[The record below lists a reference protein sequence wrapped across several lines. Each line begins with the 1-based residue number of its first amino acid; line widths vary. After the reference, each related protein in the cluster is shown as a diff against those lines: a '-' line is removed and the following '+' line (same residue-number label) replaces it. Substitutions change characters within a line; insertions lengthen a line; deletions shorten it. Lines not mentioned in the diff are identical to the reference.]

1 MEMPPAWSQACM
13 CGQTFSA
20 PHTYTYHI
28 RTCPRTRKRLSSA
41 LEKAREVLQ
50 AKKRR
55 KMEDR
60 IQREASETSNHPA
73 IDESPSLLPPH
84 QLVRFL
90 LQLTGVSYAVH
101 QIPETTCAESQ
112 DLDQPLANRRVQRQN
127 RQLPKRYRD
136 IAPEPPTALL
146 PFSQPDRPLVDPEVL
161 SVQPS
166 PVRISPVKKHL
177 ESVRNI
183 FGLFRQY
190 YAAHFP
196 DHDPDE
202 NIAPNDLIDTSL
214 NSLPRRDYYPYSNQ
228 SSFLLGEWYWN
239 DGEKKSQ
246 SSFQNLIKIIG
257 HPEFHPEDIAGKNWR
272 AIDAHLS
279 GEHCKGLNEDDWE
292 DVEDDGV
299 GHWIKTPIKIDIPF
313 HKRMLNPGPKE
324 FNGGILHH
332 RQLTSVIR
340 EKLTRP
346 STHPHLHF
354 EPYSLFWQPTDAEPI
369 RVYGELF
376 TSEAFIEAHHELQES
391 PGEPGCDLPRVVI
404 GLMFASDG
412 TQLTSFST
420 AKLWPVYLMIGNES
434 KDRRSKPS
442 CHAFEHVAYLET
454 VCDGFMQM
462 IIWN

>member
-1 MEMPPAWSQACM
+1 M
-13 CGQTFSA
+13 
-20 PHTYTYHI
+20 
-28 RTCPRTRKRLSSA
+28 RTCPQTKKRLSSA
-41 LEKAREVLQ
+41 LEKAREVFQ

-55 KMEDR
+55 KMEDT
-60 IQREASETSNHPA
+60 IQREASETSNHPV
-73 IDESPSLLPPH
+73 IDESPLTKVLLPSH
-84 QLVRFL
+84 QQVRFL
-90 LQLTGVSYAVH
+90 LQPTGVSYAVH

-112 DLDQPLANRRVQRQN
+112 DLDQPLAERRVQRQN

-146 PFSQPDRPLVDPEVL
+146 PASLQVVSDCPWVDPKVIPA
-161 SVQPS
+161 QPS
-166 PVRISPVKKHL
+166 PVRISPVKRLLK
-177 ESVRNI
+177 SARNI

-190 YAAHFP
+190 CAARFP

-214 NSLPRRDYYPYSNQ
+214 DSSCIPPRHDYYPYSNL

-246 SSFQNLIKIIG
+246 SSFQNLVKIIG

-299 GHWIKTPIKIDIPF
+299 GHWIKTPIKINIPF
-313 HKRMLNPGPKE
+313 HKRMLNPGTKE
-324 FNGGILHH
+324 FNTGILHH
-332 RQLTSVIR
+332 RKLTSVIR

-354 EPYSLFWQPTDAEPI
+354 EPYSLFWQPSEAAEPV

-376 TSEAFIEAHHELQES
+376 TSDAFIEAHHELQES
-391 PGEPGCDLPRVVI
+391 PGEPGCELPRVVI